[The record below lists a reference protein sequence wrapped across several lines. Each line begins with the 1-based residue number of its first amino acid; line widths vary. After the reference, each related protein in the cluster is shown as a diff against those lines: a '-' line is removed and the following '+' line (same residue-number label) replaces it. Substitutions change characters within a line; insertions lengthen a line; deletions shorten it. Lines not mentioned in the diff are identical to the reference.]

1 MVLNTWS
8 YEIVPSPTGASV
20 TESFRLADN
29 AVTRCYWKLTG
40 KKRAQTNVRG
50 MTQTLNRVKAIVET

>member
-1 MVLNTWS
+1 M
-8 YEIVPSPTGASV
+8 PSPTGASV